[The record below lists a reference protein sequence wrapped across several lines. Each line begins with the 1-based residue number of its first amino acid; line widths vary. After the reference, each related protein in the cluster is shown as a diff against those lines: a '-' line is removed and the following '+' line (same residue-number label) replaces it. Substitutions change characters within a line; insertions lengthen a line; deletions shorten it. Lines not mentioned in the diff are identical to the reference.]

1 MSEHGAT
8 LNWELAPGV
17 EFTHDT
23 YNREHTWSFKGGH
36 VVPASSGVAFGGN
49 PANVNPDEAV
59 VAATAGCHLLTFLA
73 IAAKKKLVVLSYSDH
88 PTGIVDRNAEGRM
101 AITEIT
107 LRPKVRFA
115 PGTDVSPEQLVAL
128 HESAHRNC
136 FVGNSLACPV
146 HVKPVL
152 VATAGA

>member
-8 LNWELAPGV
+8 VAWELAEGRD
-17 EFTHDT
+17 FTYDT
-23 YNREHTWSFKGGH
+23 YNREHTWTFKGGH

-59 VAATAGCHLLTFLA
+59 IAACSGCHMLTFLA
-73 IAAKKKLVVLSYSDH
+73 IAAKKKLKVLSYTDH
-88 PTGIVDRNAEGRM
+88 CTGIVDKNADGRM
-101 AITEIT
+101 SITEIT

-115 PGTDVSPEQLVAL
+115 DDTPVEHEALVAL

-136 FVGNSLACPV
+136 FVANSLKGPV
-146 HVKPVL
+146 HIKPVY
-152 VATAGA
+152 VVQG